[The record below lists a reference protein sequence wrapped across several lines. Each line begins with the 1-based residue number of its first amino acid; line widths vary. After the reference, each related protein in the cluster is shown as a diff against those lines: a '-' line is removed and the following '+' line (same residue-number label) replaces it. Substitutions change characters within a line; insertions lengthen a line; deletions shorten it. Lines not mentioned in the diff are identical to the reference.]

1 MSRGFSLARGG
12 DHEHDRT
19 LGTRVPGRHR
29 DARSRTGAAASH
41 LGQAGWHVSMP
52 VAGTYALLTD
62 GGTVEVRPAR
72 AQDFE
77 AVRAMHA
84 AMSPDNIYLR
94 FFSMSPAAAE
104 QEATRVCREPDA
116 GHAALLA
123 WQDDRLVGVGAY
135 EPAGKPG
142 VAEVAFAVPDDMH
155 GRGIASL
162 LLEHLVWQARQRD
175 LRTFTGETLAE
186 NSAML
191 RVFADAGLPAKRR
204 IADGVVELTF
214 PLPVGPDEHRL
225 GSYLE
230 AVASRESQA
239 DVASL
244 RPLLRPR
251 SVAVVGASRRR
262 ATVGRAILHNIAT
275 GGFTGHVYA
284 VNPHAPAME
293 MEGVPCLASV
303 DDLPGPVDLAVIA
316 VPPPAV
322 PEVAAQ
328 CGRDGVRALI
338 VISESRGAVGAELKA
353 VCRRYGMRLLGP
365 SCFGVIVPWIG
376 LDATF
381 TAGHPVRGVAGL
393 MVQSGGVGIALLEQM
408 SRLGIG
414 VSSFVSA
421 GDKYDVSPT
430 DLLTWW
436 AQDEVTQLAVLYVE
450 SFGNPRKFAGAARRV
465 AQRMPVLTVVGTRS
479 PAGHRAASHTAAAA
493 TPLASQEAMFDLAGV
508 IATRS
513 LGELVDT
520 AALLACQPL
529 PAGNRVAI
537 IANAGGA
544 AALAA
549 DACADHGLQVV
560 QLGAATQRALRG
572 LLPPA
577 AVVTGPVDTCAVVTT
592 DAFRACVEEVAADD
606 GVDVVLAVAVP
617 TAFSDLSAAVAQAV
631 LSKPLAVALLDG
643 AESVRRLKRLP
654 VAQPPSGPPADTG
667 PAGGPPAAGPA
678 AVIDVAAAAVTG
690 VPCYADP
697 DDAARALGHAVRYR
711 AWRGRQRGKVP
722 ELEGLRAPDARTLVT
737 GFLAGSPAGGWLPQA
752 SAAELVSCYGV
763 PLVATMTAAS
773 EQEAAAAAEQL
784 GGPVVL
790 KAEAEGLVHRTGTG
804 GVLVDLRT
812 PQEVAEAYRTLTA
825 GFGPRLQRVLV
836 QPMLAG
842 GIEVMIGVVQE
853 PVFGPLVVFG
863 SGGAATEVAGDQVR
877 RLTPLTD
884 ADAEEMIRAV
894 RSAPLLAGDR
904 GTPPAATAG
913 LADALLRVSRLAD
926 DLPEVSE
933 LDLNPVLARP
943 DGVWCVDVRVRISP
957 AEPRDP
963 FLRRLL

>member
-1 MSRGFSLARGG
+1 M
-12 DHEHDRT
+12 
-19 LGTRVPGRHR
+19 
-29 DARSRTGAAASH
+29 
-41 LGQAGWHVSMP
+41 
-52 VAGTYALLTD
+52 YALLTD

-72 AQDFE
+72 RQDFE

-94 FFSMSPAAAE
+94 FFSMSPSAAE
-104 QEATRVCREPDA
+104 WEAGRVCREPDSD
-116 GHAALLA
+116 HVALLA
-123 WQDDRLVGVGAY
+123 WQDGRLAGVGAY
-135 EPAGKPG
+135 ELSGKPG
-142 VAEVAFAVPDDMH
+142 VAEVAFAVADDMH

-162 LLEHLVWQARQRD
+162 LLEHLVWQARQRG
-175 LRTFTGETLAE
+175 LEAFTGETLAE

-191 RVFADAGLPAKRR
+191 RVFADAGLPARRR
-204 IADGVVELTF
+204 IAGGTVELTF
-214 PLPVGPDEHRL
+214 PLPGGDDAYRL
-225 GSYLE
+225 GHYLE
-230 AVASRESQA
+230 AVASRESRA

-244 RPLLRPR
+244 RPLLGPR

-262 ATVGRAILHNIAT
+262 ATVGRAILANIVT
-275 GGFTGHVYA
+275 SGFTGPVYA
-284 VNPHAPAME
+284 VNPRAQTLE
-293 MEGVPCLASV
+293 MEGVPCVASV
-303 DDLPGPVDLAVIA
+303 GDLPGPVDLAVIA

-322 PEVAAQ
+322 PQVAGQ
-328 CGRDGVRALI
+328 CGRHGVRALI
-338 VISESRGAVGAELKA
+338 VISSCRGAAGAELLA
-353 VCRRYGMRLLGP
+353 TCRRYGMRLLGP
-365 SCFGVIVPWIG
+365 SCFGVIMPWIG

-414 VSSFVSA
+414 VSSFASA

-450 SFGNPRKFAGAARRV
+450 SFGNPRKFAGTARRV
-465 AQRMPVLTVVGTRS
+465 AQRMPVLTVIGARS

-493 TPLASQEAMFDLAGV
+493 TPLARQEAMFDQAGV
-508 IATRS
+508 ITARS

-520 AALLACQPL
+520 AALLSCQPL

-560 QLGAATQRALRG
+560 PLGAATQRALRAV
-572 LLPPA
+572 LPPA

-592 DAFRACVEEVAADD
+592 EAFRACVEVVAADD
-606 GVDVVLAVAVP
+606 GVDAVLAVAVP
-617 TAFSDLSAAVAQAV
+617 TAFSDLSAAVAEAV
-631 LSKPLAVALLDG
+631 ITKPLAVALLDG

-654 VAQPPSGPPADTG
+654 VALPPPGPHPDTG
-667 PAGGPPAAGPA
+667 LAAGTAA
-678 AVIDVAAAAVTG
+678 AVIDVAAAAITG

-697 DDAARALGHAVRYR
+697 GNAARALGHAVRYR
-711 AWRGRQRGKVP
+711 AWRGRQRGTVP
-722 ELEGLRAPDARTLVT
+722 ELDGLRAADARTVVT
-737 GFLAGSPAGGWLPQA
+737 GFLAGSPAGGWLPEA
-752 SAAELVSCYGV
+752 SAADLLSCYGV
-763 PLVATMTAAS
+763 PLAATLTAAS
-773 EQEAAAAAEQL
+773 EQEAVAAAAQL

-790 KAEAEGLVHRTGTG
+790 KAEAEGLVHRTDAG
-804 GVLVDLRT
+804 GVRVDLRT
-812 PQEVAEAYRTLTA
+812 PREVTEAYRMLAA
-825 GFGPRLQRVLV
+825 GFGLRLRRVLV

-842 GIEVMIGVVQE
+842 GVEVHIGVVQE

-863 SGGAATEVAGDQVR
+863 SGDAASEVPGDQVA

-884 ADAEEMIRAV
+884 ADAGEMIHAV
-894 RSAPLLAGDR
+894 RAAPLLAGDR
-904 GTPPAATAG
+904 GTPPADTAG

-933 LDLNPVLARP
+933 LDLDPVVVRP
-943 DGVWCVDVRVRISP
+943 DGAWCVDVRVRISP